1 MKLLPL
7 LQTGP
12 YISSVDGQTRID
24 IGTLEQELADVSGE
38 VWYFLGVQL
47 DVPVHVLDDIDSGE
61 RSSCTHKKHEMLIY
75 WMEHAKGTPETWK
88 TLLNSLSIL
97 GYETLANSIESKYRL
112 HLTDMDNKYV
122 QGGEGFLFKFE
133 NDVYLFVHCI

>member
-1 MKLLPL
+1 M
-7 LQTGP
+7 
-12 YISSVDGQTRID
+12 DGQTRID

-38 VWYFLGVQL
+38 EWYFLDVQL
-47 DVPVHVLDDIDSGE
+47 DVPVHVLDDIDSGKK
-61 RSSCTHKKHEMLIY
+61 SSCTHQKHEMLKY

-112 HLTDMDNKYV
+112 HLTGMDNKCV
-122 QGGEGFLFKFE
+122 QVGEGLLFKFE
-133 NDVYLFVHCI
+133 NDVSCLYIAFEFLK